1 MFNNSQKGDLKLSDF
16 DVPEVLN
23 IYNSKGI
30 IAGTVNIIPSLSIVN
45 DITSI
50 TLKIDSTK
58 FKDELLITEDGNVK
72 SMKYGILENWF
83 MLTAREFVEK
93 YYTSNENYIDYNLYD
108 IIDKCS
114 DKLVEYSGHELVERE
129 NLKAI
134 VYRILSAQDNPLV
147 PKSSIRQNLTKVN
160 IILDKYV
167 NLPNN
172 CSLAKALAEMHKDIY
187 N

>member
-1 MFNNSQKGDLKLSDF
+1 MFGNDKKCKLTLNDF
-16 DVPEVLN
+16 DLPEKLK
-23 IYNSKGI
+23 IYNSD
-30 IAGTVNIIPSLSIVN
+30 NLLEDLLDIIPSLSIVN
-45 DITSI
+45 EIASI
-50 TLKIDSTK
+50 TLEIDSTK
-58 FKDELLITEDGNVK
+58 FKDELVITEDGNVK

-93 YYTSNENYIDYNLYD
+93 YYTSNGNYIDYNLYD

-147 PKSSIRQNLTKVN
+147 PKSSIRQNLIKADK
-160 IILDKYV
+160 ILSKYN
-167 NLPNN
+167 NLPSN
-172 CSLAKALAEMHKDIY
+172 CSLAKALMWMRKDIY